1 MLPLEATGLVPA
13 WGTKIPHA
21 LQEKKK
27 KKKKKKKEGRKRGR
41 EEGRERKSVT
51 TSNLRKDVRF
61 EHSAK
66 DGREFPE
73 DGQVGARGILPRGK
87 WPGKDYPKRR
97 H

>member
-13 WGTKIPHA
+13 WGTKVPHA
-21 LQEKKK
+21 LQGKKK
-27 KKKKKKKEGRKRGR
+27 KKGGGRKRGR

-66 DGREFPE
+66 DGGEFPE
-73 DGQVGARGILPRGK
+73 DGQVGARGISAGRKMARKGLS
-87 WPGKDYPKRR
+87 
-97 H
+97 

>member
-13 WGTKIPHA
+13 WGTKVPHA

-27 KKKKKKKEGRKRGR
+27 KKGGGRKRGR
-41 EEGRERKSVT
+41 EEGRERKAVT

-66 DGREFPE
+66 DGGEFPE
-73 DGQVGARGILPRGK
+73 DGQVGARGISAGRKMARKGLS
-87 WPGKDYPKRR
+87 
-97 H
+97 